1 MKKLLAILLAAM
13 MLLSL
18 AACGNN
24 DDNPSG
30 SENNPGTSQSDNQ
43 GGTENQ
49 GGESTNGGGENNETY
64 DLTTVAGY
72 FASYGYAESDF
83 STVKNFTRMAG
94 KTGSGGKIT
103 SVDVYI
109 SEGLTDDEQTA
120 WRDGVVTL
128 AKGKSDDGKVYVY
141 DIISGMTDREFD
153 PAADFGMFGGT
164 FGYKADGKTI
174 VVNLNIT
181 GGVDSSDPDDAMPF
195 ANIKFE

>member
-1 MKKLLAILLAAM
+1 MKKLLALLLVGM
-13 MLLSL
+13 MIFSL
-18 AACGNN
+18 AACGDNN
-24 DDNPSG
+24 TTDPDKD
-30 SENNPGTSQSDNQ
+30 NPGTSQSDNQ

-49 GGESTNGGGENNETY
+49 GGEENNGGENNETY

-72 FASYGYAESDF
+72 LASYGYAESDF
-83 STVKNFTRMAG
+83 SSVKNFTRMAG
-94 KTGSGGKIT
+94 KTGSGGKVT

-153 PAADFGMFGGT
+153 PATDFGTFGGT

>member
-1 MKKLLAILLAAM
+1 MKKLFALLLALM
-13 MLLSL
+13 MVFAL
-18 AACGNN
+18 AACGDNN
-24 DDNPSG
+24 TTDPDKD
-30 SENNPGTSQSDNQ
+30 NPGTSQSDNQ

-49 GGESTNGGGENNETY
+49 GGEENNGGENNETY

-72 FASYGYAESDF
+72 LASYGYAESDF
-83 STVKNFTRMAG
+83 SSVKNFTRMAG
-94 KTGSGGKIT
+94 KTGSGGKVT

-120 WRDGVVTL
+120 WRGGVVTL

-153 PAADFGMFGGT
+153 PATDFGTFGGT